1 MALDGH
7 LSSRLLFLIKAV
19 FASSQTLSDFH
30 QILASCWYKRFTP
43 HFKKSGIY
51 DQPILRFFTP
61 KLVIF
66 FWLSIARNL
75 GPISTIKD
83 KHNFFQEI
91 MILMDVLRI
100 YDNHMNMWNGNL
112 WEKNA
117 FKLRSKFDEAS
128 STNSNHSRNKSF
140 TSFIMK
146 FCMLIYTCIFH
157 NTLNFFEFSPFFFI
171 NYLGLKLSYHFL
183 AFLKHNETISSNM
196 A

>member
-1 MALDGH
+1 M
-7 LSSRLLFLIKAV
+7 
-19 FASSQTLSDFH
+19 FASCQTLSDFH
-30 QILASCWYKRFTP
+30 QILASCWYGRFTP

-51 DQPILRFFTP
+51 DQPILRFFTS
-61 KLVIF
+61 KLVFF

-100 YDNHMNMWNGNL
+100 YNNHMNMWNGNL

-117 FKLRSKFDEAS
+117 FKFRSKFDEAS

-140 TSFIMK
+140 TSFIIK
-146 FCMLIYTCIFH
+146 FCMLTYTCIFH
-157 NTLNFFEFSPFFFI
+157 NILIFLWIFTVFLN
-171 NYLGLKLSYHFL
+171 NYWGLKLSYHFL
-183 AFLKHNETISSNM
+183 AFLKHNETFSSNM